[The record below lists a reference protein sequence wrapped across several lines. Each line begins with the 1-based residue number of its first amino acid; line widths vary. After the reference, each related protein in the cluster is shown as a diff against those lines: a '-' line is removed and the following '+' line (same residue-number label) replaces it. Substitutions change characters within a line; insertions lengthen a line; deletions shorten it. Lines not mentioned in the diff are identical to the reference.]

1 MRVHWGGLASPLGTP
16 PKACSGES
24 MRQTG
29 VSPNTR
35 LTFPTCNLGIRSI
48 FRKEDD
54 ALLLIKSLTQGL
66 ALSKC
71 LPTIHQKLVRAV
83 LGRM

>member
-1 MRVHWGGLASPLGTP
+1 MRVHWGGLANPLGTP
-16 PKACSGES
+16 PKACSGAS

-29 VSPNTR
+29 VSPHAR
-35 LTFPTCNLGIRSI
+35 LTFPICNLGIRST

-71 LPTIHQKLVRAV
+71 LPTTHQKLAGVV

>member
-1 MRVHWGGLASPLGTP
+1 MRVHWGGLANHLGTP
-16 PKACSGES
+16 PKACSGKS

-35 LTFPTCNLGIRSI
+35 LTFPICHLGIRST
-48 FRKEDD
+48 FCKEGD

-71 LPTIHQKLVRAV
+71 LPTIHQKLAGAV